1 MCTKEIMLML
11 HRILQEF
18 FRSQLTQ
25 AEVNS
30 GVKLLNEYA
39 VIPFDTFTLR
49 R

>member
-1 MCTKEIMLML
+1 ML
-11 HRILQEF
+11 HHVLQEF
-18 FRSQLTQ
+18 FRSQLHQ

-30 GVKLLNEYA
+30 GVKLPSEYA

>member
-1 MCTKEIMLML
+1 MEQYILR
-11 HRILQEF
+11 HVLQEF
-18 FRSQLTQ
+18 FRSQLSQ

-30 GVKLLNEYA
+30 GVKLPSEYA